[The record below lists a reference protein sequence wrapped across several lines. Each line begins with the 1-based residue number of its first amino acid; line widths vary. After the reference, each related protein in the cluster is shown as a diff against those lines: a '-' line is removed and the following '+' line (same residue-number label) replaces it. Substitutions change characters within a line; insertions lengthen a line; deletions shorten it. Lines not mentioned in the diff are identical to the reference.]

1 MAKSTEPQNNQS
13 SSRSRPVITFGTVI
27 LWFLSGLLS
36 VLVGRE
42 SIQPKL
48 NQIIKENH
56 DLKIQIL
63 KCSGAIPESSDS
75 PTYQDWGK
83 DIRI

>member
-1 MAKSTEPQNNQS
+1 MAKNHDPQNNQS
-13 SSRSRPVITFGTVI
+13 SSRPVITFVAVI
-27 LWFLSGLLS
+27 LSGLLAS
-36 VLVGRE
+36 FCVLIGRD
-42 SIQPKL
+42 SIRKEL
-48 NQIIKENH
+48 NQVIKENH
-56 DLKIQIL
+56 ELQIQMQ

>member
-1 MAKSTEPQNNQS
+1 MAKNQDPQNNQS
-13 SSRSRPVITFGTVI
+13 SSSPVITFGTVI
-27 LWFLSGLLS
+27 LWVLLGS
-36 VLVGRE
+36 FFVLVGRD
-42 SIQPKL
+42 SIQKEL

-63 KCSGAIPESSDS
+63 KCSGAIPDSSDS
-75 PTYQDWGK
+75 PTHQDWGK